1 MYNQGIIMPKILNIS
16 QVKKLTHDDKKLKN
30 HSIDSTCSLYLTCFD
45 NGTKIYKM
53 RTKSGYITIGRYEDI
68 SLAEARD
75 MAKSMRKEKLGLVV
89 KSKALGEC
97 FYEWLDIKIPH
108 IDDEKIRQKR
118 RKQINRINKHIL
130 KPLGSKNISEI
141 TKQDILDA
149 TKGVS
154 LESAKKI
161 LTTLRYV
168 FKFARGNG
176 FVKDISFLLE
186 IIEDKRDIF
195 VNKKVEHRKGI
206 TNELRLKEIITC
218 VHEARINQVVKNMFF
233 FNLLTAQRPHQ
244 IRELTWDRVDLQK
257 GLIYFY
263 EDQNKTGLNVRLPL
277 SKQAI
282 EILNFQRAI
291 NDNGKAVFKSPFNSR
306 VSGQAFCDAVLL
318 KTLKSIGIND
328 LHAHGFRATFAT
340 FAIRANE
347 GNKAMFEKRVIDEI
361 LLHTVGSD
369 VDKAYFRDFNTSEQL
384 RVLQWWDNFLFELC
398 GFKFCQISL

>member
-1 MYNQGIIMPKILNIS
+1 MYNQGINMPKILNIS

-30 HSIDSTCSLYLTCFD
+30 HSIDSTCSLYLACFD

-108 IDDEKIRQKR
+108 IDDEKTRQKR

-161 LTTLRYV
+161 
-168 FKFARGNG
+168 
-176 FVKDISFLLE
+176 
-186 IIEDKRDIF
+186 
-195 VNKKVEHRKGI
+195 
-206 TNELRLKEIITC
+206 
-218 VHEARINQVVKNMFF
+218 
-233 FNLLTAQRPHQ
+233 
-244 IRELTWDRVDLQK
+244 
-257 GLIYFY
+257 
-263 EDQNKTGLNVRLPL
+263 
-277 SKQAI
+277 
-282 EILNFQRAI
+282 
-291 NDNGKAVFKSPFNSR
+291 
-306 VSGQAFCDAVLL
+306 
-318 KTLKSIGIND
+318 
-328 LHAHGFRATFAT
+328 
-340 FAIRANE
+340 
-347 GNKAMFEKRVIDEI
+347 
-361 LLHTVGSD
+361 
-369 VDKAYFRDFNTSEQL
+369 
-384 RVLQWWDNFLFELC
+384 
-398 GFKFCQISL
+398 